1 MGNSLLDI
9 TVFGRRAALS
19 IQKELPPRKTVTL
32 SRLKKFREELK
43 TISSRRE
50 IMSPQLFPEVAN
62 MKIKFQ

>member
-19 IQKELPPRKTVTL
+19 IQKELPSRKTVTL